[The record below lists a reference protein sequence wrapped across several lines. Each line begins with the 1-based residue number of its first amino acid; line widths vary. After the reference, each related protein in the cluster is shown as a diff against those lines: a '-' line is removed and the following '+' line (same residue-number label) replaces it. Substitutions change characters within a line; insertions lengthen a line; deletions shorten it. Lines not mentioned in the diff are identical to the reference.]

1 MNNDEKERR
10 LTPDSVQLDQD
21 DSQTNNT
28 PSQNGSNT
36 DNEQTNVQQQN
47 NSNKN
52 NSRKISGYALKF
64 NTPSKPMGKFT
75 EIIDPNALDGVDLS
89 NVYMLND
96 HDFTQVLA
104 STKAGTLELK
114 VDDVGLH
121 FDATLPN
128 TTVANDILENIKQG
142 NVQDTS
148 FGFDVDDG
156 GDTFTKDDKGNVVR
170 TIKKIKDLFDCSICA
185 VGAYD
190 LGADA
195 VKVNTR
201 SYEKWL
207 GQHEKHEEKRDFKNM
222 EQTVIEP
229 TENNKQ
235 QEARSYEEYLRSAGE
250 SRDLEGLTTTAQGAV
265 IPKDIITPILNLK
278 ESSNNLAK
286 LINRKTVS
294 SNSGTYPIGTA
305 TNATLA
311 TKEELAELANI
322 DDPLVK
328 GVEYKLQTRA
338 GKIYLSQEIIDDS
351 AVDIVGEVKA
361 QLQRL
366 VDNTDNTNL
375 ANVITK
381 ANNFQSATATNLDD
395 VKKFKN
401 TMLNPGLSLTVVTN
415 QSGFNYLDTLKDSEG
430 RYMLQEDVTA
440 QTGKSLFGIPV
451 AELSDQQLP
460 NQAGAF
466 PIFIGDLSQCLFEAY
481 KPQVITQWQ
490 EFNAY
495 SQGLSVVM
503 RSDYQVIDKNSG
515 VLITVKDGAVA
526 GK

>member
-1 MNNDEKERR
+1 M
-10 LTPDSVQLDQD
+10 
-21 DSQTNNT
+21 
-28 PSQNGSNT
+28 
-36 DNEQTNVQQQN
+36 
-47 NSNKN
+47 
-52 NSRKISGYALKF
+52 A
-64 NTPSKPMGKFT
+64 
-75 EIIDPNALDGVDLS
+75 EI
-89 NVYMLND
+89 
-96 HDFTQVLA
+96 
-104 STKAGTLELK
+104 
-114 VDDVGLH
+114 
-121 FDATLPN
+121 
-128 TTVANDILENIKQG
+128 
-142 NVQDTS
+142 
-148 FGFDVDDG
+148 
-156 GDTFTKDDKGNVVR
+156 
-170 TIKKIKDLFDCSICA
+170 
-185 VGAYD
+185 
-190 LGADA
+190 
-195 VKVNTR
+195 
-201 SYEKWL
+201 
-207 GQHEKHEEKRDFKNM
+207 
-222 EQTVIEP
+222 
-229 TENNKQ
+229 
-235 QEARSYEEYLRSAGE
+235 
-250 SRDLEGLTTTAQGAV
+250 
-265 IPKDIITPILNLK
+265 
-278 ESSNNLAK
+278 
-286 LINRKTVS
+286 
-294 SNSGTYPIGTA
+294 
-305 TNATLA
+305 
-311 TKEELAELANI
+311 ANI

-381 ANNFQSATATNLDD
+381 KDNFQSATATSLDD

-451 AELSDQQLP
+451 AELSDTQLP
-460 NQAGAF
+460 NQAGTF

>member
-10 LTPDSVQLDQD
+10 LTPDSVKLDQD

-28 PSQNGSNT
+28 PSQNDSNT
-36 DNEQTNVQQQN
+36 DNEQSSAQQQN

-75 EIIDPNALDGVDLS
+75 EVIDPKALDGVDLS

-104 STKAGTLELK
+104 STKAGTLKLK

-121 FDATLPN
+121 FDAALPN
-128 TTVANDILENIKQG
+128 TTVANDVLENIKQG

-148 FGFDVDDG
+148 FGFVVDDG

-207 GQHEKHEEKRDFKNM
+207 GQQEKHEEKRDFKNM

-235 QEARSYEEYLRSAGE
+235 QEARSYEKYLRSAGE
-250 SRDLEGLTTTAQGAV
+250 SRDLEGLTTTSQGAV

-311 TKEELAELANI
+311 TKEELAEIANI

-328 GVEYKLQTRA
+328 GV
-338 GKIYLSQEIIDDS
+338 IY
-351 AVDIVGEVKA
+351 
-361 QLQRL
+361 
-366 VDNTDNTNL
+366 
-375 ANVITK
+375 
-381 ANNFQSATATNLDD
+381 
-395 VKKFKN
+395 
-401 TMLNPGLSLTVVTN
+401 
-415 QSGFNYLDTLKDSEG
+415 
-430 RYMLQEDVTA
+430 
-440 QTGKSLFGIPV
+440 
-451 AELSDQQLP
+451 
-460 NQAGAF
+460 
-466 PIFIGDLSQCLFEAY
+466 
-481 KPQVITQWQ
+481 
-490 EFNAY
+490 
-495 SQGLSVVM
+495 
-503 RSDYQVIDKNSG
+503 
-515 VLITVKDGAVA
+515 
-526 GK
+526 

>member
-1 MNNDEKERR
+1 M
-10 LTPDSVQLDQD
+10 
-21 DSQTNNT
+21 
-28 PSQNGSNT
+28 
-36 DNEQTNVQQQN
+36 
-47 NSNKN
+47 
-52 NSRKISGYALKF
+52 
-64 NTPSKPMGKFT
+64 
-75 EIIDPNALDGVDLS
+75 
-89 NVYMLND
+89 
-96 HDFTQVLA
+96 
-104 STKAGTLELK
+104 
-114 VDDVGLH
+114 
-121 FDATLPN
+121 
-128 TTVANDILENIKQG
+128 
-142 NVQDTS
+142 
-148 FGFDVDDG
+148 
-156 GDTFTKDDKGNVVR
+156 
-170 TIKKIKDLFDCSICA
+170 
-185 VGAYD
+185 
-190 LGADA
+190 
-195 VKVNTR
+195 
-201 SYEKWL
+201 
-207 GQHEKHEEKRDFKNM
+207 
-222 EQTVIEP
+222 
-229 TENNKQ
+229 
-235 QEARSYEEYLRSAGE
+235 
-250 SRDLEGLTTTAQGAV
+250 
-265 IPKDIITPILNLK
+265 
-278 ESSNNLAK
+278 
-286 LINRKTVS
+286 
-294 SNSGTYPIGTA
+294 
-305 TNATLA
+305 
-311 TKEELAELANI
+311 
-322 DDPLVK
+322 
-328 GVEYKLQTRA
+328 QTRA

-381 ANNFQSATATNLDD
+381 KDNFQSATATSLDD

-451 AELSDQQLP
+451 AELSDKQLP
-460 NQAGAF
+460 NQADTF